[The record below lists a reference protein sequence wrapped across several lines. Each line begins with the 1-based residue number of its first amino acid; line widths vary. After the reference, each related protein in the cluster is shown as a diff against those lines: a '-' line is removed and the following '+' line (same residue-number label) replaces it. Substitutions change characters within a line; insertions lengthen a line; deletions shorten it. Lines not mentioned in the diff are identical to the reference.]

1 MYGNEDFTAAN
12 KEISFMTG
20 SLTEKG
26 IQFSKKAKSHQVTE
40 EGRGVNWVS
49 ITADDRYVLFHIDN
63 KDDTYCLKVWNVE
76 KEKWESYDGTDR
88 TSGFRCER

>member
-1 MYGNEDFTAAN
+1 
-12 KEISFMTG
+12 MTG

-49 ITADDRYVLFHIDN
+49 ITADDRYVLFHCDASACSSRSI
-63 KDDTYCLKVWNVE
+63 TAGQHGISV
-76 KEKWESYDGTDR
+76 S
-88 TSGFRCER
+88 SI